1 MKIENIHLQITRNL
15 GDYESAKLGASA
27 KIEEGDDLMESYKA
41 INDKLQTAFESI
53 FKENVFVEEA
63 KGERK
68 PLLLNT
74 LEYDRVKASIVAN
87 RATIDD
93 VEKYYYIDIDVMAE
107 LLKLTRVEK

>member
-27 KIEEGDDLMESYKA
+27 KIEEGDDLMEAYKA
-41 INDKLQTAFESI
+41 INEKLQTAFESI

-74 LEYDRVKASIVAN
+74 LEYDRVKASIIAS